1 VKFNRTTITNL
12 SDLFKSSKNKLKLTK
27 HNALFLMSALAISST
42 VEAAQFSTTSDNA
55 PTGSNQTLTMFQD
68 TTFNL
73 VGESL
78 SVGDKLPS
86 VALMSNT
93 NQAYD
98 TSAENNNVRIF
109 SVLASVDTP
118 VCDQQ
123 IQDLSKF
130 VESNKQ
136 LLTDID
142 FVGLSADTTFALDRF
157 KKEKNLSDNLL
168 LLSDAKD
175 HAFGFKTG
183 TQISELGLLT
193 RTTFVVDKNNTI
205 VYLQRVPELTTIPD
219 LEKAVEVAK
228 KHL

>member
-1 VKFNRTTITNL
+1 
-12 SDLFKSSKNKLKLTK
+12 
-27 HNALFLMSALAISST
+27 LA
-42 VEAAQFSTTSDNA
+42 
-55 PTGSNQTLTMFQD
+55 
-68 TTFNL
+68 
-73 VGESL
+73 
-78 SVGDKLPS
+78 
-86 VALMSNT
+86 
-93 NQAYD
+93 
-98 TSAENNNVRIF
+98 
-109 SVLASVDTP
+109 
-118 VCDQQ
+118 
-123 IQDLSKF
+123 
-130 VESNKQ
+130 
-136 LLTDID
+136 DID

-183 TQISELGLLT
+183 TQINELGLLA